1 MSKEQE
7 DKKAE
12 EIMDF
17 RYSIIAELLNPYLVR
32 IERRTLMRQKAKRRY
47 EIPHS
52 NRTRLSYE
60 CIKKWYTAFQR
71 YGKEGLRPKV
81 RSDKGRCRV
90 LPPEESSAFL
100 EHLERN
106 PELTAKAAYRML
118 KEEGVV
124 HTEISKSALSRLV
137 CAADLRRQNRLRS
150 TQQTLQL
157 KFAFKYPLECVQADM
172 MHAFELADERG
183 KRKRT
188 ILLLLLDDAT
198 RRVLY
203 GAFSFREG
211 SLEFEYAVRHVL
223 LSHGR
228 IGRLFCDNGSAFV
241 SSETLR
247 ILSILGIPLIHSRVG
262 HAASRGKVERI
273 FRTIRDAFLRPLH
286 KESIRSLADL
296 NARFHTWLESEY
308 HRSPHRGLGGQTPL
322 EAWLSHAHHVIHLDP
337 TIDLDEIFKHEVRRR
352 VYADCTFTLDGLL
365 YEVPVVLKGKNVTV
379 RFNPFETA
387 RKLELFWEKKSY
399 GQARVVD
406 TYANTRVKRTLRNDP
421 DSGLSERDQAG
432 RHFKH
437 QAASPTKAALCASK
451 LYPQKGDTHDHP

>member
-17 RYSIIAELLNPYLVR
+17 RYSIIAELLNPYLSR
-32 IERRTLMRQKAKRRY
+32 MERRSLMREKATRRY
-47 EIPHS
+47 EIPYS
-52 NRTRLSYE
+52 NRTRVSYE

-71 YGKEGLRPKV
+71 FGKEGLRPKV

-90 LPPEESSAFL
+90 LQAEEASAFL
-100 EHLERN
+100 EYLERN
-106 PELTAKAAYRML
+106 PELTAKAAYRTL
-118 KEEGVV
+118 KEKGVV
-124 HTEISKSALSRLV
+124 CTEISKSALSRLV
-137 CAADLRRQNRLRS
+137 CAADLTRKNRLR
-150 TQQTLQL
+150 TTEQTLQL

-188 ILLLLLDDAT
+188 ILLVFLDDAT
-198 RRVLY
+198 RRMLY

-211 SLEFEYAVRHVL
+211 SLEFEYALRHVL

-228 IGRLFCDNGSAFV
+228 IGRLFCDNGAAFV

-262 HAASRGKVERI
+262 HAASRGKVERV

-322 EAWLSHAHHVIHLDP
+322 EAWLENAHHVIHLDP
-337 TIDLDEIFKHEVRRR
+337 TVDLDEIFKHEVRRR
-352 VYADCTFTLDGLL
+352 VYADCTFTLDGVL
-365 YEVPVVLKGKNVTV
+365 YEVPAVLKGKNITV
-379 RFNPFETA
+379 RFNPFEA
-387 RKLELFWEKKSY
+387 DRKLALFCDKKSY
-399 GQARVVD
+399 GKAHVVD
-406 TYANTRVKRTLRNDP
+406 TYANTRVKRTLWNDL

-432 RHFKH
+432 RHPKH
-437 QAASPTKAALCASK
+437 PAVSPTRAAFSASK
-451 LYPQKGDTHDHP
+451 LYLHKGDTHEHP